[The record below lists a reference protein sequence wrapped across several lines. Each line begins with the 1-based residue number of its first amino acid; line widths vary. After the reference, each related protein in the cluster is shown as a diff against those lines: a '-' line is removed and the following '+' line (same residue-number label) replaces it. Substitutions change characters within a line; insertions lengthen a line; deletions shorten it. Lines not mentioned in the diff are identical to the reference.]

1 MKLIIETRNGF
12 YDGWLAE
19 ILGLQLPQ
27 ALDDQGVESGRQTAA
42 ESGEPCVLLQ
52 ALRLELSQGVRNVSA
67 TYLPEGK
74 LVDEL
79 LRVIEKAPR
88 LIE

>member
-19 ILGLQLPQ
+19 ILGLSPPEG
-27 ALDDQGVESGRQTAA
+27 AADEFTECGRETAA
-42 ESGEPCVLLQ
+42 ESGEPCLLLQ
-52 ALRLELSQGVRNVSA
+52 ALRLELSQGVRNVRA

-79 LRVIEKAPR
+79 LRVIEKAR
-88 LIE
+88 D